1 MPPLFGVDPRFL
13 FLALLLT
20 TGILYTL
27 RFGRVLGSNEI
38 KNLIISFLL
47 VPSALGL
54 VTVFFA
60 LLFRVDLSPYIRD
73 IAIFVGGNELVSFQ
87 RAIPAQSPDLTNNLE
102 VTRILREDT
111 DGDGFEEW
119 VVFYKFELQNGTSP
133 IKAAVY
139 DSDRGNPPVIF
150 PYRLQPPDRDYL
162 IESPVGLDFDLLAV
176 TNDSNGPDNG
186 DLPELM
192 ISDANHL
199 ALFRFQQNSEPWDFP
214 RDAPPRYVPIGYF
227 TGTGG
232 VEFNSSTRQVTVID
246 RDQLDRSQLVVR
258 SIYGLQQ
265 DANNGESYWSG
276 SLPLV
281 ESTQVNLELAPPLV
295 STIDFFEGPPRDL
308 LNSLYP
314 EKIVLGFYASVCRVA
329 DQTLCINA
337 DDESDPAAFLAG
349 EALGN
354 FQGNQAGYFG
364 LLNFNVTGLSVTS
377 LRYFPALESDPD
389 LLVTG
394 QGRDVVTGEHP
405 RLNVVEVT
413 FTVDGQQ
420 QTRLFQLNVIEGQWK
435 IVRRLEANSADLGS
449 AIEIPAQ

>member
-314 EKIVLGFYASVCRVA
+314 EKIVLGFYASV
-329 DQTLCINA
+329 
-337 DDESDPAAFLAG
+337 
-349 EALGN
+349 
-354 FQGNQAGYFG
+354 
-364 LLNFNVTGLSVTS
+364 
-377 LRYFPALESDPD
+377 
-389 LLVTG
+389 
-394 QGRDVVTGEHP
+394 
-405 RLNVVEVT
+405 
-413 FTVDGQQ
+413 
-420 QTRLFQLNVIEGQWK
+420 
-435 IVRRLEANSADLGS
+435 
-449 AIEIPAQ
+449 